1 MHIENM
7 IQKYK
12 RLTVGS
18 FDPANIAKYQAKLNE
33 WKGRIAQLSIAN
45 SENSG
50 IINAASQS
58 NYYDRV
64 VPNLEAKFNVKI
76 DGYDNVVN
84 NGFSKAC
91 KTVADVGFK
100 NDCEILRLVNLD
112 TGAIEYEE
120 IGTNESV
127 GNELFWKFANQNS
140 KKRYAF
146 VHNHNTMSGF
156 SETDMRTLLSDNSL
170 KCL

>member
-1 MHIENM
+1 M

-18 FDPANIAKYQAKLNE
+18 IDPANIAKYQARLNE
-33 WKGRIAQLSIAN
+33 REGRKTQLSIAN

-84 NGFSKAC
+84 NGVSKAC
-91 KTVADVGFK
+91 KTV
-100 NDCEILRLVNLD
+100 
-112 TGAIEYEE
+112 E
-120 IGTNESV
+120 IGRASCRERV
-127 GNELFWKFANQNS
+127 
-140 KKRYAF
+140 
-146 VHNHNTMSGF
+146 
-156 SETDMRTLLSDNSL
+156 
-170 KCL
+170 